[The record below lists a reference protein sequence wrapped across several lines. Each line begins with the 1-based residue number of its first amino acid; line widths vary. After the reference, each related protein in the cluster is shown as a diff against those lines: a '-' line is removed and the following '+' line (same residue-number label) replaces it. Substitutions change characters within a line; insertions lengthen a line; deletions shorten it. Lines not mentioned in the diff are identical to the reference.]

1 MIGYFKTVRSG
12 IKNKNATDTTPRI
25 INKKEI
31 IDFGVDVV
39 KQEDD
44 TLEQAQE
51 TLAEKIANGQYI
63 EPYNFKSNTAVN
75 STKEGNGYLKIGSL
89 DVTDPSQSKYFWV
102 DELKNWCTYRVW
114 AGCPVR
120 AEVITLRV
128 YYQYSTGG
136 GGSYG
141 PHGGNVGGGT
151 SFSNF
156 TLTLTNSDDPIYST
170 LAKTLSDETPS
181 RYLDGNDEDVVKLIK
196 QQIENTIDNTPGF
209 VNISNKTRGYFRNEY
224 YTYSNFFISKDGT
237 EGYVPSVV
245 WEHDHW
251 QEHPERSYYK
261 DIGMTAMQLCV
272 WNGVDGFIPLN
283 SFTMD
288 SAYKEVA
295 FIQNVITSYIM
306 NINGFINKHRGC
318 YMYNEDQSMCGY
330 TNPQWYYSFDENVTV
345 KCAAQ
350 GNKEIKGSSWYQS
363 PVSILHA
370 IILERNKQY
379 SIYDKSSFQCRRLG
393 KPFYVW
399 YTNKWPGCERSAF
412 DVARDRAATRQ
423 GMSTGNPGIFRTS
436 TGELALATML
446 VYGGVMQLFGNH
458 ENGFDSAPVNFLN
471 DICKEFFGDGLNKTC
486 AKDWLKLNDNINTND
501 EIPST
506 DIQTL
511 YETSLD
517 KTLMPQMNK
526 DTNEKL
532 SMTLST
538 NDVAVEITEEKQPD
552 YAVKW

>member
-44 TLEQAQE
+44 TFEQVQE

-63 EPYNFKSNTAVN
+63 EPYNFKTNTAVN
-75 STKEGNGYLKIGSL
+75 ATKDGNGYLKIGSL
-89 DVTDPSQSKYFWV
+89 EVTDPSQSKYFWV

-114 AGCPVR
+114 SGCPVN
-120 AEVITLRV
+120 AEVIKLKV
-128 YYQYSTGG
+128 YYKHSTGS
-136 GGSYG
+136 SYG
-141 PHGGNVGGGT
+141 PNSSSIGGT
-151 SFSNF
+151 ILDDF
-156 TLTLTNSDDPIYST
+156 TLTLTKSDDPIYTT
-170 LAKTLSDETPS
+170 LVKSLTDEKPTRS
-181 RYLDGNDEDVVKLIK
+181 LDNDEDVVKQIK
-196 QQIENTIDNTPGF
+196 QQIENSIDNTPGF
-209 VNISNKTRGYFRNEY
+209 VNISDKTRANFKNKY
-224 YTYSNFFISKDGT
+224 YTYTVFKIAKDNT
-237 EGYVPSVV
+237 EGYASSVV
-245 WEHDHW
+245 WDHDHW
-251 QEHPERSYYK
+251 QEYPDRSCYK
-261 DIGMTAMQLCV
+261 DIGMTGMQLCV
-272 WNGVDGFIPLN
+272 WNGVDSFVPLN

-288 SAYKEVA
+288 GAYKEVA
-295 FIQNVITSYIM
+295 IIQNTITSYMM
-306 NINGFINKHRGC
+306 NINGYINKHRGC
-318 YMYNEDQSMCGY
+318 YMYNADQTLCGY
-330 TNPQWYYSFDENVTV
+330 TDPQWYYSFDENVTV

-350 GNKEIKGSSWYQS
+350 GNKEMKGSSWHQS
-363 PVSILHA
+363 PVSILQA

-423 GMSTGNPGIFRTS
+423 GMSTGNPGIFRTA
-436 TGELALATML
+436 TGELALATQL
-446 VYGGVMQLFGNH
+446 VYGGVMKLFGDH
-458 ENGFDSAPVNFLN
+458 DNGFDSAPVNFLN
-471 DICKEFFGDGLNKTC
+471 DICKEFFGNGLNKTC

-506 DIQTL
+506 DIQAF

-526 DTNEKL
+526 DTNVKL

-538 NDVAVEITEEKQPD
+538 NDVAVEITEEKKPD
-552 YAVKW
+552 YAIKW